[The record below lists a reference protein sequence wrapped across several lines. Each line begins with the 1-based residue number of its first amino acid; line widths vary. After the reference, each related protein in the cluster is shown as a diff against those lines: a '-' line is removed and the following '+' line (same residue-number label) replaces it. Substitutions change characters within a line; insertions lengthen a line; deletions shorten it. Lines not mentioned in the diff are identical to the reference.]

1 MMMPKRM
8 LKNELR
14 RFLREDVGQ
23 GDITTEAIVPRGTKI
38 LAQIVLKQPAV
49 VCGLNEAKVLFEML
63 GVKFFE
69 KVKDGDEIATD
80 TVIAE
85 IEGDGQK
92 ILTAERTALNLLM
105 RMSGI
110 ATETRK
116 LLKEIQKIDPKIK
129 IAATRKTAPGLRHFD
144 KQAVIVGGGY
154 PHRMKLDDAFL
165 VKENHI
171 TIAGGTREALKRI
184 HLSSCS
190 SKKVEVEAKTKEQAV
205 QAAEL
210 GVDIV
215 MLDNMSPK
223 EAAETI
229 KELSARNLRHKV
241 QIEISGGVTS
251 ENLISYA
258 MLEPDIISLGLL
270 THSVRAVDMSLEVI
284 KVNMPS

>member
-1 MMMPKRM
+1 M
-8 LKNELR
+8 
-14 RFLREDVGQ
+14 GQ
-23 GDITTEAIVPRGTKI
+23 GDITTEAIVPRGTNV

-49 VCGLNEAKVLFEML
+49 VCGLNEVKVLFEML

-69 KVKDGDEIATD
+69 KVKDGDETSAD

-116 LLKEIQKIDPKIK
+116 LVKEIQKIDPKIR
-129 IAATRKTAPGLRHFD
+129 IAATRKTAPGLRYFD
-144 KQAVIVGGGY
+144 KKAVITGGGY

-165 VKENHI
+165 VKDNHI
-171 TIAGGTREALKRI
+171 TIAGEIREALKKI
-184 HLSSCS
+184 QLSPYS
-190 SKKVEVEAKTKEQAV
+190 SKKVEVEVKTREQAV

-215 MLDNMSPK
+215 MLDNMSLK
-223 EAAETI
+223 EAAETM
-229 KELSARNLRHKV
+229 KELSARNLRHRV

-251 ENLISYA
+251 ENLVSYA
-258 MLEPDIISLGLL
+258 MLRPDIISLGSL
-270 THSVRAVDMSLEVI
+270 THSVKAVDMSLEVI
-284 KVNMPS
+284 KVNAPS